1 MQAQDPDRPED
12 DDPAELLRE
21 LDRLRERPR
30 SAGRSWWFPVT
41 VFGAV
46 LSLAA
51 PIYAWEAAPV
61 DDPSGFISPE
71 VVTFAGLLSSRPLL
85 VAGYWLV
92 GLTAGFVLSGLW
104 YRREAERV
112 GLRRPV
118 LAFLLT
124 GGLTAVVLVVLGQM
138 PFIGFFVMVVSARG
152 TSAVVVVAV
161 ALIALARL
169 ERSTALTA
177 IAVVFAGVTVL
188 VSSYNVENL
197 IADLGVP
204 WGPWALTVAV
214 LLPGVV
220 LLVAGLGARAL
231 GGRSRSPVPV

>member
-169 ERSTALTA
+169 AQHRADRDRGR
-177 IAVVFAGVTVL
+177 VRRRHRL